1 MAGHGRAGVST
12 GRKELVRCFMV
23 KGGRMKALRVVGLWV
38 ALVLGM
44 ASSAMAEG
52 FALTEWSARGL
63 GLASGMVGRADDVSA
78 IAYNAAGIT
87 QLPGVQVM
95 GGMGLIAPM
104 GTLSLDTA
112 HGKQETTTKPAV
124 WAAPHAY
131 ASWQLNDSLW
141 LGLGVFS
148 RFGLGNSYDQNW
160 TGRYNLYSVNLQ
172 TISAVPTLAW
182 KINDILSVSAGLEI
196 MNINLTTEQKFPM
209 PVLGMAGNP
218 AFDNDIEVQ
227 GSGWG
232 VGGHFGLHARLND
245 QWSVGLS
252 YKTQVTANVYGEAK
266 YEGMLKQGGMKEFQD
281 SDAHGTVQLP
291 DSLALGVAYKPL
303 DNLSFEV
310 GAVWT
315 RWSTYNSLNIYMDNG
330 SNSISH
336 KNWQDG
342 WNFNASVEYK
352 PLDWWSLRAGFWYET
367 PVVNEDHA
375 DFMVPTNGRT
385 ALTLGTGVEWN
396 DFTVDFAYCHMWIN
410 PTSYDDTDSSGIK
423 NIHGL
428 PTGITGGTSKDTV
441 ANIYMLSFGYKF

>member
-1 MAGHGRAGVST
+1 M
-12 GRKELVRCFMV
+12 
-23 KGGRMKALRVVGLWV
+23 
-38 ALVLGM
+38 
-44 ASSAMAEG
+44 
-52 FALTEWSARGL
+52 
-63 GLASGMVGRADDVSA
+63 SA

-104 GTLSLDTA
+104 GTLSLDTTY
-112 HGKQETTTKPAV
+112 GKQETTTKPAV
-124 WAAPHAY
+124 WAMPHAY

-182 KINDILSVSAGLEI
+182 KINDIFSVSAGLEI
-196 MNINLTTEQKFPM
+196 MNINLTTEQKYPSM
-209 PVLGMAGNP
+209 MGGMIP
-218 AFDNDIEVQ
+218 ENDIEVQ

-245 QWSVGLS
+245 EWSIGLA

-266 YEGMLKQGGMKEFQD
+266 YDRHLTGITNKFD
-281 SDAHGTVQLP
+281 DCDAHGTVQLP

-336 KNWQDG
+336 KNWSDG

-367 PVVNEDHA
+367 PVINEDHS
-375 DFMVPTNGRT
+375 DFMVPSNGRT

-396 DFTVDFAYCHMWIN
+396 DFTIDFAYCHMWIN
-410 PTSYDDTDSSGIK
+410 PTSYDDTDGHGILDSGY
-423 NIHGL
+423 
-428 PTGITGGTSKDTV
+428 ITGGNSKNTV

>member
-1 MAGHGRAGVST
+1 
-12 GRKELVRCFMV
+12 
-23 KGGRMKALRVVGLWV
+23 MKALRVVGLWV
-38 ALVLGM
+38 ALVLGV

-104 GTLSLDTA
+104 GTLSLDTKY
-112 HGKQETTTKPAV
+112 GKAETTTKPAV

-172 TISAVPTLAW
+172 TVSAVPTLAW

-196 MNINLTTEQKFPM
+196 MNVNLTTEQKLTS
-209 PVLGMAGNP
+209 PVIAALRAG
-218 AFDNDIEVQ
+218 DQDIEVQ
-227 GSGWG
+227 ASGWG

-245 QWSVGLS
+245 QWSVGLA
-252 YKTQVTANVYGEAK
+252 YKTQVTVNAYGDAK
-266 YEGMLKQGGMKEFQD
+266 HDGKLAGKTPELTNC
-281 SDAHGTVQLP
+281 DAHGTVQLP

-330 SNSISH
+330 NQSISH
-336 KNWQDG
+336 KNWNDG
-342 WNFNASVEYK
+342 WNFNASVEYE
-352 PLDWWSLRAGFWYET
+352 PLDWLALRAGIWYET
-367 PVVNEDHA
+367 PVTNEAHA
-375 DFMVPTNGRT
+375 DFMVPSHGRT
-385 ALTLGTGVEWN
+385 GVSVGAGFQWGNWTL
-396 DFTVDFAYCHMWIN
+396 DLAYAHLWVH
-410 PTSYDDTDSSGIK
+410 SLDYSETDASGIRSSVG
-423 NIHGL
+423 NVS
-428 PTGITGGTSKDTV
+428 TGNSRNTV
-441 ANIYMLSFGYKF
+441 ANIYSATIGYTF

>member
-1 MAGHGRAGVST
+1 MRVMAGHGGAGAGT
-12 GRKELVRCFMV
+12 GRKEFVRCFMV

-104 GTLSLDTA
+104 GTLSLDTT

-172 TISAVPTLAW
+172 TVSAVPTLAW
-182 KINDILSVSAGLEI
+182 KINDMFSVSAGLEI
-196 MNINLTTEQKFPM
+196 MNVNLTTEQKLTS
-209 PVLGMAGNP
+209 PVIAALRAG
-218 AFDNDIEVQ
+218 DQDIEVQ
-227 GSGWG
+227 ASGWG

-245 QWSVGLS
+245 EWSVGLA
-252 YKTQVTANVYGEAK
+252 YKTQVTANAYGDAK
-266 YEGMLKQGGMKEFQD
+266 HDGKLAGKTPELTNC
-281 SDAHGTVQLP
+281 DAHGTVQLP

-330 SNSISH
+330 NQSISH
-336 KNWQDG
+336 KNWNDG

-367 PVVNEDHA
+367 PVINEDHS
-375 DFMVPTNGRT
+375 DFMVPSNGRT

-396 DFTVDFAYCHMWIN
+396 DFTIDFAYCHMWIN
-410 PTSYDDTDSSGIK
+410 PTNYDDTDASGIRTP
-423 NIHGL
+423 GL
-428 PTGITGGTSKDTV
+428 ASGITGGNSKDTV

>member
-1 MAGHGRAGVST
+1 
-12 GRKELVRCFMV
+12 
-23 KGGRMKALRVVGLWV
+23 MKALRVVGLWV

-104 GTLSLDTA
+104 GTLSLDTT

-196 MNINLTTEQKFPM
+196 MNVNLTTEQKFMHPM
-209 PVLGMAGNP
+209 APILG
-218 AFDNDIEVQ
+218 DHDVEVQ

-245 QWSVGLS
+245 EWSIGLA
-252 YKTQVTANVYGEAK
+252 YKTEVTANVYGDAK
-266 YEGMLKQGGMKEFQD
+266 YEGKLKDKGMLND
-281 SDAHGTVQLP
+281 CNAHGTVQLP

-330 SNSISH
+330 NQSISH
-336 KNWQDG
+336 KDWQDG

-367 PVVNEDHA
+367 PVINEDHS
-375 DFMVPTNGRT
+375 DFMVPSNGRT

-396 DFTVDFAYCHMWIN
+396 DFTIDFAYCHMWIN
-410 PTSYDDTDSSGIK
+410 PTNYDDTDASGIRTP
-423 NIHGL
+423 GL
-428 PTGITGGTSKDTV
+428 ASGITGGNSKDTV

>member
-1 MAGHGRAGVST
+1 M
-12 GRKELVRCFMV
+12 
-23 KGGRMKALRVVGLWV
+23 
-38 ALVLGM
+38 ALV
-44 ASSAMAEG
+44 
-52 FALTEWSARGL
+52 
-63 GLASGMVGRADDVSA
+63 
-78 IAYNAAGIT
+78 
-87 QLPGVQVM
+87 
-95 GGMGLIAPM
+95 APM

-196 MNINLTTEQKFPM
+196 MNVNLTTEQKAPI
-209 PVLGMAGNP
+209 LDHDA
-218 AFDNDIEVQ
+218 EVQ
-227 GSGWG
+227 ASGWG

-245 QWSVGLS
+245 EWSVGLA
-252 YKTQVTANVYGEAK
+252 YKTQVTVNAYGDAK
-266 YEGMLKQGGMKEFQD
+266 HDGKLAGKTPELTNC
-281 SDAHGTVQLP
+281 DAHGTVQLP

-330 SNSISH
+330 NQSISH
-336 KNWQDG
+336 KNWNDG

-367 PVVNEDHA
+367 PVINEDHS
-375 DFMVPTNGRT
+375 DFMVPSNGRT

-396 DFTVDFAYCHMWIN
+396 DFTIDFAYCHMWIN
-410 PTSYDDTDSSGIK
+410 PTSYDDTDGHGILDSK
-423 NIHGL
+423 Y
-428 PTGITGGTSKDTV
+428 ITGGHSKDTV

>member
-1 MAGHGRAGVST
+1 
-12 GRKELVRCFMV
+12 
-23 KGGRMKALRVVGLWV
+23 MKALRVVGLWV
-38 ALVLGM
+38 ALVLGV

-95 GGMGLIAPM
+95 GGMALVAPM
-104 GTLSLDTA
+104 GTLSLDTDN
-112 HGKQETTTKPAV
+112 GKQETTTKPAV

-172 TISAVPTLAW
+172 TVSAVPTLAW
-182 KINDILSVSAGLEI
+182 KINDMFSVSAGLEI
-196 MNINLTTEQKFPM
+196 MNVNLTTEQKLTS
-209 PVLGMAGNP
+209 PVIAALRAG
-218 AFDNDIEVQ
+218 DQDIEVQ
-227 GSGWG
+227 ASGWG

-245 QWSVGLS
+245 EWSVGLA
-252 YKTQVTANVYGEAK
+252 YKTQVTVNAYGDAK
-266 YEGMLKQGGMKEFQD
+266 HDGKLAGKTPELTNC
-281 SDAHGTVQLP
+281 DAHGTVQLP

-330 SNSISH
+330 NQSISH

-342 WNFNASVEYK
+342 WNFNASVEYE
-352 PLDWWSLRAGFWYET
+352 PLDWLALRAGIWYET
-367 PVVNEDHA
+367 PVTNEAHA
-375 DFMVPTNGRT
+375 DFMVPSHGRT
-385 ALTLGTGVEWN
+385 GVSVGAGFQWGNWTL
-396 DFTVDFAYCHMWIN
+396 DLAYAHLWVH
-410 PTSYDDTDSSGIK
+410 SLDYSETDASGIRSSVG
-423 NIHGL
+423 NVS
-428 PTGITGGTSKDTV
+428 TGNSRNTV
-441 ANIYMLSFGYKF
+441 ANIYSATIGYTF

>member
-1 MAGHGRAGVST
+1 
-12 GRKELVRCFMV
+12 MV

-104 GTLSLDTA
+104 GTLSLDTKY
-112 HGKQETTTKPAV
+112 GKAETTTKPAV

-172 TISAVPTLAW
+172 TVSAVPTLAW
-182 KINDILSVSAGLEI
+182 KINDMFSVSAGLEI
-196 MNINLTTEQKFPM
+196 MNVNLTTEQKMPGFVSFP
-209 PVLGMAGNP
+209 GN
-218 AFDNDIEVQ
+218 FGIDNDVQ
-227 GSGWG
+227 VQASGWG

-245 QWSVGLS
+245 QWSVGLA
-252 YKTQVTANVYGEAK
+252 YKTQVTVNAYGEAK
-266 YEGMLKQGGMKEFQD
+266 HEQNSLLPGVSFD
-281 SDAHGTVQLP
+281 DCDAHGTVQLP

-330 SNSISH
+330 NQSISH
-336 KNWQDG
+336 KNWNDG

-367 PVVNEDHA
+367 PVINEDHA
-375 DFMVPTNGRT
+375 DFMVPSNPDSGHGR
-385 ALTLGTGVEWN
+385 GVERLHHRLRLLSH
-396 DFTVDFAYCHMWIN
+396 VDQPHQ
-410 PTSYDDTDSSGIK
+410 
-423 NIHGL
+423 L
-428 PTGITGGTSKDTV
+428 R
-441 ANIYMLSFGYKF
+441 

>member
-104 GTLSLDTA
+104 GTLSLDTTY
-112 HGKQETTTKPAV
+112 GKQETTTKPAV

-172 TISAVPTLAW
+172 TVSAVPTLAW

-196 MNINLTTEQKFPM
+196 MNVNLTTEQKLTS
-209 PVLGMAGNP
+209 PVIAALRAG
-218 AFDNDIEVQ
+218 DQDIEVQ
-227 GSGWG
+227 ASGWG

-245 QWSVGLS
+245 EWSVGLA
-252 YKTQVTANVYGEAK
+252 YKTQVTVNAYGDPSMTANLLAK
-266 YEGMLKQGGMKEFQD
+266 LLSLQIVMP
-281 SDAHGTVQLP
+281 TVPYSCPTLWRWAWP
-291 DSLALGVAYKPL
+291 ISL
-303 DNLSFEV
+303 
-310 GAVWT
+310 WT
-315 RWSTYNSLNIYMDNG
+315 I
-330 SNSISH
+330 
-336 KNWQDG
+336 
-342 WNFNASVEYK
+342 
-352 PLDWWSLRAGFWYET
+352 
-367 PVVNEDHA
+367 
-375 DFMVPTNGRT
+375 
-385 ALTLGTGVEWN
+385 
-396 DFTVDFAYCHMWIN
+396 
-410 PTSYDDTDSSGIK
+410 
-423 NIHGL
+423 
-428 PTGITGGTSKDTV
+428 
-441 ANIYMLSFGYKF
+441 

>member
-1 MAGHGRAGVST
+1 MAGHGRAGAGT

-38 ALVLGM
+38 ALVLGV

-95 GGMGLIAPM
+95 GGMALVAPM
-104 GTLSLDTA
+104 GTLSLDTDN
-112 HGKQETTTKPAV
+112 GKQETTTKPAV

-172 TISAVPTLAW
+172 TVSAVPTLAW

-196 MNINLTTEQKFPM
+196 MNVNLTTEQKLTS
-209 PVLGMAGNP
+209 PVIAALRAG
-218 AFDNDIEVQ
+218 DQDIEVQ
-227 GSGWG
+227 ASGWG

-245 QWSVGLS
+245 EWSVGLA
-252 YKTQVTANVYGEAK
+252 YKTQVTVNAYGDAK
-266 YEGMLKQGGMKEFQD
+266 HDGKLAGKTPELTNC
-281 SDAHGTVQLP
+281 DAHGTVQLP

-330 SNSISH
+330 NQSISH
-336 KNWQDG
+336 KNWNDG

-367 PVVNEDHA
+367 PVINEDHS
-375 DFMVPTNGRT
+375 DFMVPSNGRT

-396 DFTVDFAYCHMWIN
+396 DFTIDFAYCHMWIN
-410 PTSYDDTDSSGIK
+410 PTNYDDTDASGIRTP
-423 NIHGL
+423 GL
-428 PTGITGGTSKDTV
+428 ASGITGGNSKDTV

>member
-1 MAGHGRAGVST
+1 
-12 GRKELVRCFMV
+12 
-23 KGGRMKALRVVGLWV
+23 MKALRVVGLWV

-104 GTLSLDTA
+104 GTLSLDTTY
-112 HGKQETTTKPAV
+112 GKQETTTKPAV

-209 PVLGMAGNP
+209 PLPGMAGNP

-245 QWSVGLS
+245 QWSVGLA

-266 YEGMLKQGGMKEFQD
+266 YEGLLKQSGMKEFQD

-396 DFTVDFAYCHMWIN
+396 DFTIDFAYCHMWIN
-410 PTSYDDTDSSGIK
+410 PTSYDDTDGHGIIG
-423 NIHGL
+423 NAGT
-428 PTGITGGTSKDTV
+428 PYSNITGGTSKDTV

>member
-1 MAGHGRAGVST
+1 
-12 GRKELVRCFMV
+12 
-23 KGGRMKALRVVGLWV
+23 MKVLRVLGLWV
-38 ALVLGM
+38 ALVLGV
-44 ASSAMAEG
+44 ASSALAEG
-52 FALTEWSARGL
+52 FAVTEWSARGL
-63 GLASGMVGRADDVSA
+63 SLASGMVGRADDVST

-104 GTLSLDTA
+104 GTLSLDTT
-112 HGKQETTTKPAV
+112 HGKAETTTKPSV
-124 WAAPHAY
+124 WALPHAY
-131 ASWQLNDSLW
+131 ASWQLNDKFW

-148 RFGLGNSYDQNW
+148 RFGLGNSYDQDW

-172 TISAVPTLAW
+172 TVSAVPTLAW
-182 KINDILSVSAGLEI
+182 KINDIFSVSAGLEI
-196 MNINLTTEQKFPM
+196 MNINLNTEQKAPGIDTSAGFP
-209 PVLGMAGNP
+209 VHIP
-218 AFDNDIEVQ
+218 AMDTDVEVQ

-245 QWSVGLS
+245 EWSIGLA

-266 YEGMLKQGGMKEFQD
+266 YDGLAKKMGMIND
-281 SDAHGTVQLP
+281 CDAHGTVQLP

-330 SNSISH
+330 GQSISH
-336 KNWQDG
+336 KNWKDG

-352 PLDWWSLRAGFWYET
+352 PLDWWSLRAGMWYET
-367 PVVNEDHA
+367 GVVNEDHA
-375 DFMVPTNGRT
+375 DFMVPSSGRT

-396 DFTVDFAYCHMWIN
+396 DFTLDFAYCHMWIN
-410 PTSYDDTDSSGIK
+410 PTSYDDTDGAGIR
-423 NIHGL
+423 NPVL
-428 PTGITGGTSKDTV
+428 ASGITGGTSKDTV
-441 ANIYMLSFGYKF
+441 ANIYLLSLGYKF

>member
-1 MAGHGRAGVST
+1 MRVMAGHGGAGAGT
-12 GRKELVRCFMV
+12 GRKEFVRCFMV

-38 ALVLGM
+38 ALVLGV
-44 ASSAMAEG
+44 ASSVMAEG

-95 GGMGLIAPM
+95 GGMALVAPM
-104 GTLSLDTA
+104 GTLSLDTDN
-112 HGKQETTTKPAV
+112 GKQETTTKPAV

-172 TISAVPTLAW
+172 TVSAVPTLAW
-182 KINDILSVSAGLEI
+182 KINDMFSVSAGLEI
-196 MNINLTTEQKFPM
+196 MNVNLTTEQKLTS
-209 PVLGMAGNP
+209 PVIAALRAG
-218 AFDNDIEVQ
+218 DQDIEVQ
-227 GSGWG
+227 ASGWG

-245 QWSVGLS
+245 EWSVGLA
-252 YKTQVTANVYGEAK
+252 YKTQVTVNAYGDAK
-266 YEGMLKQGGMKEFQD
+266 HDGKLAGKTPELTNC
-281 SDAHGTVQLP
+281 DAHGTVQLP

-330 SNSISH
+330 NQSISH

-367 PVVNEDHA
+367 PVINEDHS
-375 DFMVPTNGRT
+375 DFMVPSNGRT

-396 DFTVDFAYCHMWIN
+396 DFTIDFAYCHMWIN
-410 PTSYDDTDSSGIK
+410 PTNYDDTDASGIRTP
-423 NIHGL
+423 GL
-428 PTGITGGTSKDTV
+428 ASGITGGNSKDTV

>member
-1 MAGHGRAGVST
+1 
-12 GRKELVRCFMV
+12 MV

-38 ALVLGM
+38 ALVLGV

-104 GTLSLDTA
+104 GTLSLDTKY
-112 HGKQETTTKPAV
+112 GKAETTTKPAV

-196 MNINLTTEQKFPM
+196 MNINLTTEQKFAPFGMKPM
-209 PVLGMAGNP
+209 GIGDHDA
-218 AFDNDIEVQ
+218 EVQ

-245 QWSVGLS
+245 QWSIGLA
-252 YKTQVTANVYGEAK
+252 YKTQVTANVYGDAK
-266 YEGMLKQGGMKEFQD
+266 YGGILRGCPACFLILK
-281 SDAHGTVQLP
+281 
-291 DSLALGVAYKPL
+291 GV
-303 DNLSFEV
+303 V
-310 GAVWT
+310 
-315 RWSTYNSLNIYMDNG
+315 
-330 SNSISH
+330 ISSH
-336 KNWQDG
+336 
-342 WNFNASVEYK
+342 
-352 PLDWWSLRAGFWYET
+352 ET
-367 PVVNEDHA
+367 NR
-375 DFMVPTNGRT
+375 F
-385 ALTLGTGVEWN
+385 
-396 DFTVDFAYCHMWIN
+396 
-410 PTSYDDTDSSGIK
+410 S
-423 NIHGL
+423 
-428 PTGITGGTSKDTV
+428 
-441 ANIYMLSFGYKF
+441 

>member
-1 MAGHGRAGVST
+1 
-12 GRKELVRCFMV
+12 
-23 KGGRMKALRVVGLWV
+23 MKALRVVGLWV

-104 GTLSLDTA
+104 GTLSLDTT

-196 MNINLTTEQKFPM
+196 MNINLTTEQKSPGFSFRNGL
-209 PVLGMAGNP
+209 V
-218 AFDNDIEVQ
+218 DDDVQVQ

-245 QWSVGLS
+245 QWSIGLA
-252 YKTQVTANVYGEAK
+252 YKTQVTANVYGEGKFDKNSDMSLA
-266 YEGMLKQGGMKEFQD
+266 GISLND

-330 SNSISH
+330 NQSISH
-336 KNWQDG
+336 KNWRDG

-396 DFTVDFAYCHMWIN
+396 DFTIDFAYCHMWIN
-410 PTSYDDTDSSGIK
+410 PTSYDDTDGHGILDSGY
-423 NIHGL
+423 
-428 PTGITGGTSKDTV
+428 ITGGTSKDTV

>member
-1 MAGHGRAGVST
+1 MGRA
-12 GRKELVRCFMV
+12 
-23 KGGRMKALRVVGLWV
+23 
-38 ALVLGM
+38 
-44 ASSAMAEG
+44 
-52 FALTEWSARGL
+52 
-63 GLASGMVGRADDVSA
+63 
-78 IAYNAAGIT
+78 
-87 QLPGVQVM
+87 
-95 GGMGLIAPM
+95 
-104 GTLSLDTA
+104 
-112 HGKQETTTKPAV
+112 
-124 WAAPHAY
+124 HAY

-172 TISAVPTLAW
+172 TVSAVPTLAW
-182 KINDILSVSAGLEI
+182 KINDMFSVSAGLEI
-196 MNINLTTEQKFPM
+196 MNVNLTTEQKAPGLQ
-209 PVLGMAGNP
+209 PGSGIHAPSLDHDA
-218 AFDNDIEVQ
+218 EVQ
-227 GSGWG
+227 ASGWG

-245 QWSVGLS
+245 QWSVGLA
-252 YKTQVTANVYGEAK
+252 YKTQVTVNAYGDAK
-266 YEGMLKQGGMKEFQD
+266 FDGPYAGKLQKVTN

-330 SNSISH
+330 NQSISH
-336 KNWQDG
+336 KNWNDG

-367 PVVNEDHA
+367 PVINEDHS
-375 DFMVPTNGRT
+375 DFMVPSNGRT

-396 DFTVDFAYCHMWIN
+396 DFTIDFAYCHMWIN
-410 PTSYDDTDSSGIK
+410 PTNYDDTDASGIRTP
-423 NIHGL
+423 GL
-428 PTGITGGTSKDTV
+428 ASGITGGNSKDTV

>member
-1 MAGHGRAGVST
+1 MRVMAGHGGAGAGT
-12 GRKELVRCFMV
+12 GRKEFVRCFMV
-23 KGGRMKALRVVGLWV
+23 KGGRMNALRVVGLWV

-44 ASSAMAEG
+44 ASSVMAEG

-95 GGMGLIAPM
+95 GGMALVAPM

-172 TISAVPTLAW
+172 TVSAVPTLAW

-196 MNINLTTEQKFPM
+196 MNVNLTTEQKAPGL
-209 PVLGMAGNP
+209 PSLDHDA
-218 AFDNDIEVQ
+218 EVQ
-227 GSGWG
+227 ASGWG

-245 QWSVGLS
+245 QWSVGLA
-252 YKTQVTANVYGEAK
+252 YKTQVTVNAYGDAK
-266 YEGMLKQGGMKEFQD
+266 FDGPYAGKLQKVTD

-330 SNSISH
+330 NQSISH

-367 PVVNEDHA
+367 PVINEDHS
-375 DFMVPTNGRT
+375 DFMVPSNGRT

-396 DFTVDFAYCHMWIN
+396 DFTIDFAYCHMWIN
-410 PTSYDDTDSSGIK
+410 PTNYDDTDASGIRTP
-423 NIHGL
+423 GL
-428 PTGITGGTSKDTV
+428 ASGITGGNSKDTV

>member
-1 MAGHGRAGVST
+1 
-12 GRKELVRCFMV
+12 MV

-104 GTLSLDTA
+104 GTLSLDTT

-160 TGRYNLYSVNLQ
+160 TGKYNLYSVNLQ

-196 MNINLTTEQKFPM
+196 MNINLTTEQKTGHFMLPSM
-209 PVLGMAGNP
+209 DHDV
-218 AFDNDIEVQ
+218 EVQ

-232 VGGHFGLHARLND
+232 LGGHFGLHARLND
-245 QWSVGLS
+245 EWSIGLA
-252 YKTQVTANVYGEAK
+252 YKTQVTANVYGDAK
-266 YEGMLKQGGMKEFQD
+266 YEGKLKDMGMLND
-281 SDAHGTVQLP
+281 CNAHGTVQLP

-315 RWSTYNSLNIYMDNG
+315 RWSTYNSLNIYMDDGNQ
-330 SNSISH
+330 SISH
-336 KNWQDG
+336 KDWQDG

-410 PTSYDDTDSSGIK
+410 PTSYDDTDGKGILD
-423 NIHGL
+423 G
-428 PTGITGGTSKDTV
+428 TSGITGGTSKDTV

>member
-1 MAGHGRAGVST
+1 MAGHGRAGAGT
-12 GRKELVRCFMV
+12 GGKELVRCFMV

-38 ALVLGM
+38 ALVLGV

-95 GGMGLIAPM
+95 GGMALVAPM
-104 GTLSLDTA
+104 GTLSLDTDN
-112 HGKQETTTKPAV
+112 GKQETTTKPAV

-172 TISAVPTLAW
+172 TVSAVPTLAW

-196 MNINLTTEQKFPM
+196 MNVNLTTEQKLTS
-209 PVLGMAGNP
+209 PVIAALRAG
-218 AFDNDIEVQ
+218 DQDIEVQ
-227 GSGWG
+227 ASGWG

-245 QWSVGLS
+245 EWSVGLA
-252 YKTQVTANVYGEAK
+252 YKTQVTVNAYGDAK
-266 YEGMLKQGGMKEFQD
+266 HDGKLAGKTPELTNC
-281 SDAHGTVQLP
+281 DAHGTVQLP

-330 SNSISH
+330 NQSISH

-367 PVVNEDHA
+367 PVINEDHS
-375 DFMVPTNGRT
+375 DFMVPSNGRT

-396 DFTVDFAYCHMWIN
+396 DFTIDFAYCHMWIN
-410 PTSYDDTDSSGIK
+410 PTNYDDTDASGIRTP
-423 NIHGL
+423 GL
-428 PTGITGGTSKDTV
+428 ASGITGGNSKDTV

>member
-1 MAGHGRAGVST
+1 
-12 GRKELVRCFMV
+12 MV

-38 ALVLGM
+38 VLVLGM

-104 GTLSLDTA
+104 GTLSLDTTY
-112 HGKQETTTKPAV
+112 GKQETTTKPAV

-172 TISAVPTLAW
+172 TVSAVPTLAW
-182 KINDILSVSAGLEI
+182 KINDMFSVSAGLEI
-196 MNINLTTEQKFPM
+196 MNVNLTTEQKFMHPQLAF
-209 PVLGMAGNP
+209 LG
-218 AFDNDIEVQ
+218 DHDVEVQ
-227 GSGWG
+227 ASGWG

-245 QWSVGLS
+245 EWSIGLA
-252 YKTQVTANVYGEAK
+252 YKTQVTVNAYGDAK
-266 YEGMLKQGGMKEFQD
+266 YEGKLKDMGMMND
-281 SDAHGTVQLP
+281 CSAHGTVQLP
-291 DSLALGVAYKPL
+291 DSLALGIAYKPL

-330 SNSISH
+330 NQSISH
-336 KNWQDG
+336 KNWNDG

-367 PVVNEDHA
+367 PVINEDHS
-375 DFMVPTNGRT
+375 DFMVPSNGRT

-396 DFTVDFAYCHMWIN
+396 DFTIDFAYCHMWIN
-410 PTSYDDTDSSGIK
+410 PTSYDSTDGHGILDSGFIS
-423 NIHGL
+423 
-428 PTGITGGTSKDTV
+428 GGNSKDTV

>member
-1 MAGHGRAGVST
+1 MAGHGRARVST

-104 GTLSLDTA
+104 GTLSLDTT

-196 MNINLTTEQKFPM
+196 MNVNLTTEQKLTS
-209 PVLGMAGNP
+209 PVIAALRAG
-218 AFDNDIEVQ
+218 DQDIEVQ
-227 GSGWG
+227 ASGWG

-245 QWSVGLS
+245 EWSVGLA
-252 YKTQVTANVYGEAK
+252 YKTQVTVNAYGDAK
-266 YEGMLKQGGMKEFQD
+266 HDGKLAGKTPELTNC
-281 SDAHGTVQLP
+281 DAHGTVQLP

-330 SNSISH
+330 NQSISH

-342 WNFNASVEYK
+342 WNFNASVESK

-367 PVVNEDHA
+367 PVINEDHS
-375 DFMVPTNGRT
+375 DFMVPSNGRT

-396 DFTVDFAYCHMWIN
+396 DFTIDFAYCHMWIN
-410 PTSYDDTDSSGIK
+410 PTNYDDTDASGIRTP
-423 NIHGL
+423 GL
-428 PTGITGGTSKDTV
+428 ASGITGGNSKDTV

>member
-1 MAGHGRAGVST
+1 MRVMAGHGGAGAGT
-12 GRKELVRCFMV
+12 GRKEFVRCFMV

-44 ASSAMAEG
+44 ASSVMAEG

-95 GGMGLIAPM
+95 GGMALVAPM

-196 MNINLTTEQKFPM
+196 MNVNLTTEQKAPGFNLKGTT
-209 PVLGMAGNP
+209 PVPGMDHDA
-218 AFDNDIEVQ
+218 EVQ
-227 GSGWG
+227 ASGWG

-245 QWSVGLS
+245 QWSVGLA
-252 YKTQVTANVYGEAK
+252 YKTQVTVNAYGEGK
-266 YEGMLKQGGMKEFQD
+266 FERNSTLSKVSLED
-281 SDAHGTVQLP
+281 CNLHGTVQLP

-330 SNSISH
+330 NQSISH

-342 WNFNASVEYK
+342 WNFNASVEYE
-352 PLDWWSLRAGFWYET
+352 PLDWLALRAGIWYET
-367 PVVNEDHA
+367 PVTNEAHA
-375 DFMVPTNGRT
+375 DFMVPSHGRT
-385 ALTLGTGVEWN
+385 GVSVGAGFQWGNWTL
-396 DFTVDFAYCHMWIN
+396 DLAYAHLWVHSLDYSE
-410 PTSYDDTDSSGIK
+410 TDTSGIRSSVG
-423 NIHGL
+423 NVS
-428 PTGITGGTSKDTV
+428 TGNSRNTV
-441 ANIYMLSFGYKF
+441 ANIYSATIGYTF

>member
-1 MAGHGRAGVST
+1 
-12 GRKELVRCFMV
+12 
-23 KGGRMKALRVVGLWV
+23 MKILRVVGLWG

-44 ASSAMAEG
+44 ASSVMAEG

-63 GLASGMVGRADDVSA
+63 SLASGMVGRADDVSA

-95 GGMGLIAPM
+95 GGMGLIAPL

-196 MNINLTTEQKFPM
+196 MNINLTTEQKVPGFAFA
-209 PVLGMAGNP
+209 AGGKLVP
-218 AFDNDIEVQ
+218 GIDNDAQVQ

-245 QWSVGLS
+245 QWSVGLA

-266 YEGMLKQGGMKEFQD
+266 YDHNSFFPGVSFD
-281 SDAHGTVQLP
+281 DCDAHGTVQLP

-330 SNSISH
+330 TESISH
-336 KNWQDG
+336 KNWRDG

-410 PTSYDDTDSSGIK
+410 PTNYDDTDASGIG
-423 NIHGL
+423 NNPMIF
-428 PTGITGGTSKDTV
+428 GGNSKDTV

>member
-1 MAGHGRAGVST
+1 MAGHGRAGAGT
-12 GRKELVRCFMV
+12 GGKELVRCFMV

-38 ALVLGM
+38 ALVLGV

-95 GGMGLIAPM
+95 GGMALVAPM
-104 GTLSLDTA
+104 GTLSLDTDN
-112 HGKQETTTKPAV
+112 GKQETTTKPAV

-172 TISAVPTLAW
+172 TVSAVPTLAW

-196 MNINLTTEQKFPM
+196 MNVNLTTEQKLTS
-209 PVLGMAGNP
+209 PVIAALRAG
-218 AFDNDIEVQ
+218 DQDIEVQ
-227 GSGWG
+227 ASGWG

-245 QWSVGLS
+245 EWSVGLA
-252 YKTQVTANVYGEAK
+252 YKTQVTVNAYGDAK
-266 YEGMLKQGGMKEFQD
+266 HDGKLAGKTPELTNC
-281 SDAHGTVQLP
+281 DAHGTVQLP

-330 SNSISH
+330 NQSISH

-367 PVVNEDHA
+367 PVINEDHA

-410 PTSYDDTDSSGIK
+410 PTNYDDTDASGIRTP
-423 NIHGL
+423 GL
-428 PTGITGGTSKDTV
+428 ASGITGGNSKDTV

>member
-1 MAGHGRAGVST
+1 MAGHGRAGAGT

-38 ALVLGM
+38 ALVLGV

-95 GGMGLIAPM
+95 GGMALVAPM
-104 GTLSLDTA
+104 GTLSLDTDN
-112 HGKQETTTKPAV
+112 GKQETTTKPAV

-172 TISAVPTLAW
+172 TESAVPTLAW
-182 KINDILSVSAGLEI
+182 KINDMFSVSAGLEI
-196 MNINLTTEQKFPM
+196 MNVNLTTEQKLTS
-209 PVLGMAGNP
+209 PVIAALRAG
-218 AFDNDIEVQ
+218 DQDIEVQ
-227 GSGWG
+227 ASGWG

-245 QWSVGLS
+245 EWSVGLA
-252 YKTQVTANVYGEAK
+252 YKTQVTVNAYGDAK
-266 YEGMLKQGGMKEFQD
+266 HDGKLAGKTPELTNC
-281 SDAHGTVQLP
+281 DAHGTVQLP

-330 SNSISH
+330 NQSISH

-367 PVVNEDHA
+367 PVINEDHS
-375 DFMVPTNGRT
+375 DFMVPSNGRT

-396 DFTVDFAYCHMWIN
+396 DFTIDFAYCHMWIN
-410 PTSYDDTDSSGIK
+410 PTNYDDTDASGIRTP
-423 NIHGL
+423 GL
-428 PTGITGGTSKDTV
+428 ASGITGGNSKDTV